1 MTNQPPALS
10 IVIPAYNE
18 EAHIGATLETLFQS
32 LDQSEIPTWEVI
44 VSNDA
49 SDDRTVE
56 IAETF
61 PVRIVESGKR
71 NIGGTRNVG
80 AKHATGDYV
89 LFVDADTLV
98 PVETLTS
105 LWKEMEKETVGGGAR
120 IEWSEPVSWKGKAPL
135 MFWNTISPLFRA
147 PAGSFLFARREIFE
161 AIGGFNESL
170 FAGEELD
177 LAYRLKKHGP
187 LRILKDP
194 IKTSPRKL
202 QQFSKREILSL
213 YRRVLFSPRKM
224 LGDRDQLDLWYT
236 RRS

>member
-89 LFVDADTLV
+89 LFVDADTFV
-98 PVETLTS
+98 PVETLNS
-105 LWKEMEKETVGGGAR
+105 LWKEMDKETVGGGAS
-120 IEWSEPVSWKGKAPL
+120 IEW
-135 MFWNTISPLFRA
+135 F
-147 PAGSFLFARREIFE
+147 
-161 AIGGFNESL
+161 
-170 FAGEELD
+170 
-177 LAYRLKKHGP
+177 
-187 LRILKDP
+187 
-194 IKTSPRKL
+194 
-202 QQFSKREILSL
+202 
-213 YRRVLFSPRKM
+213 
-224 LGDRDQLDLWYT
+224 
-236 RRS
+236 